1 MNSTASCT
9 DGAAMVY
16 VVDDDAS
23 VRAAIED
30 LLASVGLQTQGFG
43 ATADFVAHWHQHGGS
58 APACLVLDIR
68 MPGQSGLDFQ
78 RQMQAQGVQLPVIFV
93 TGHGD
98 IPMSVQ
104 AMKGGAI
111 EFLTKPFRDQDL
123 LDAIQ
128 QGIAC
133 DCARRVQ
140 AAAVQSLQTQWESL
154 TQGEQDV
161 VRGVVA
167 GQLNKQVAATLG
179 VSEITVKVRRAQA
192 MRKLQV
198 KTLAELVRVVDRLG
212 LGNAAGAGGA
222 AG

>member
-1 MNSTASCT
+1 MNSAPPSC
-9 DGAAMVY
+9 AAMVY

-30 LLASVGLQTQGFG
+30 LLASVGLAARGFG
-43 ATADFVAHWHQHGGS
+43 STADFVAHWRQS
-58 APACLVLDIR
+58 PDEAPACLVLDIR
-68 MPGQSGLDFQ
+68 MPGQSGLEFQ
-78 RQMQAQGVQLPVIFV
+78 RQMRQQGMALPVIFV

-128 QGIAC
+128 QGIGR
-133 DCARRVQ
+133 DRARREQ
-140 AAAVQSLQTQWESL
+140 AGALGSLRAQWDSL
-154 TQGEQDV
+154 SSGEQDV
-161 VRGVVA
+161 VRGVAA
-167 GQLNKQVAATLG
+167 GRLNKQVAAELG

-192 MRKLQV
+192 MRKMRV
-198 KTLAELVRVVDRLG
+198 RTLAELVRVVDRLG
-212 LGNAAGAGGA
+212 VG
-222 AG
+222 